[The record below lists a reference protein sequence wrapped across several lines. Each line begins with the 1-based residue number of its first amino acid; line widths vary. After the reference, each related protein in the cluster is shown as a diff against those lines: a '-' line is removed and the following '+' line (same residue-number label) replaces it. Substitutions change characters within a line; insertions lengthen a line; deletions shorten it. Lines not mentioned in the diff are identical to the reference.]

1 MTRQKNGTIKMT
13 EDELRSMLVVAW
25 EGKEHY
31 KKLGLDGL
39 AKHYGEAI
47 KRMRTAITAEHVG
60 EIEVNL

>member
-1 MTRQKNGTIKMT
+1 MT
-13 EDELRSMLVVAW
+13 EDELRSLLVVAW